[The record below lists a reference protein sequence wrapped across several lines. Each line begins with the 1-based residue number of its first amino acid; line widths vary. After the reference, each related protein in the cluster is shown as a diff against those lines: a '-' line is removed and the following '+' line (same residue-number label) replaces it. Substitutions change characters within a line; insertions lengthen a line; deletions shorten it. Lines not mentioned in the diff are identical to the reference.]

1 MAKRRIIK
9 RLLSLV
15 CATAILIVGTVAA
28 NAVVTYPESVSG
40 NIGGYSVSGSTGL
53 MSDKAS
59 GNTNAGYA
67 NAGRSAYVVYQYG
80 FGLNYYVVT
89 ARESHGLQNVT
100 AIANSNHYG
109 SVSIVAATCHHV
121 GFSGYS
127 WTQRSGTG
135 DFSKETEKFID
146 KITNYVP

>member
-40 NIGGYSVSGSTGL
+40 NIGGYSVSGGTGL
-53 MSDKAS
+53 MDDYAS
-59 GNTNAGYA
+59 GTTTAGDA
-67 NAGRSAYVVYQYG
+67 NAGRSAYVVYEYG
-80 FGLNYYVVT
+80 FGSETFIAT

-100 AIANSNHYG
+100 AIAYSNLYG
-109 SVSIVAATCHHV
+109 SESIVAATCHHV
-121 GFSGYS
+121 GFSGYT

-135 DFSKETEKFID
+135 DFNKASKAFKN
-146 KITNYVP
+146 KIENYVP

>member
-28 NAVVTYPESVSG
+28 NAVVTYPESVDGRLGS
-40 NIGGYSVSGSTGL
+40 YAVSGSTSL
-53 MSDKAS
+53 MSNKAVGDTVAS
-59 GNTNAGYA
+59 YA

-80 FGLNYYVVT
+80 FGLYNYVVT
-89 ARESHGLQNVT
+89 AQASHGLQNVT

-127 WTQRSGTG
+127 WTKRSGTG

>member
-28 NAVVTYPESVSG
+28 NAVVTYPPTVSG
-40 NIGGYSVSGSTGL
+40 NLGGYSVSGGTGL
-53 MSDKAS
+53 MSNRAS

-67 NAGRSAYVVYQYG
+67 NAGRSAYVVYEYG
-80 FGLNYYVVT
+80 FGAETFIAT

-100 AIANSNHYG
+100 AIAYSNLYG
-109 SVSIVAATCHHV
+109 SKSIVAATCHHV
-121 GFSGYS
+121 GFSGYT
-127 WTQRSGTG
+127 WTKRSGTG
-135 DFSKETEKFID
+135 DFTKASKDFKN
-146 KITNYVP
+146 KIENYVP